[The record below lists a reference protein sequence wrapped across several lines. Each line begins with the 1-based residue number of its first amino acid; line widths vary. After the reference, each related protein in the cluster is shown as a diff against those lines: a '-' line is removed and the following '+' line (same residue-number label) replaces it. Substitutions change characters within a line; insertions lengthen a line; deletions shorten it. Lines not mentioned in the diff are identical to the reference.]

1 MADRIRWGVAGCGG
15 IARRRTI
22 PEGIVRAGNGR
33 LAAVWD
39 LDGTATREVASQF
52 GARAADD
59 LADLLRDDVD
69 AVYIA
74 SPPAAHGVQA
84 HACARAGKHV
94 LCEKPLGMTVEDVE
108 SMIGGFRRAGL
119 RLGCAFMMRFH
130 AQHQAALGLVRG
142 GRLGRPVLARA
153 QLSCWYPPL
162 AGAWRQDPRAGGGGA
177 LIDMGGHC
185 IDLLEMF
192 FGPARRVSCVTGR
205 LVHGYASEDGAVA
218 TLEFGNGAMGI
229 VDTFFCI
236 PDDGSQN
243 RLELYGSGGSILASG
258 TIGQGERGTMTAF
271 LADGAGGY
279 DARQARAAGGG
290 VPIDPEP
297 VNMYRAEIE
306 EFGAAILEGREPSH
320 DAGLGLRSQRVIQAC
335 YESARTGRAVDI
347 EPVRAG
353 RPDDP

>member
-1 MADRIRWGVAGCGG
+1 MADRIRWGVVGCGG

-22 PEGIVRAGNGR
+22 PEGIVRACNGR

-39 LDGTATREVASQF
+39 LDGAATRDVASQF
-52 GARAADD
+52 GARAAAN
-59 LADLLRDDVD
+59 LGDLLREDVD

-74 SPPAAHGVQA
+74 SPPAAHAGQA
-84 HACARAGKHV
+84 AACARAGKHV
-94 LCEKPLGMTVEDVE
+94 LCEKPLGMSVAEAGA
-108 SMIGGFRRAGL
+108 MIDGFRRADR

-130 AQHQAALGLVRG
+130 AQHQAALQRVRE

-162 AGAWRQDPRAGGGGA
+162 PGAWRQDPTTGGGGS

-192 FGPARRVSCVTGR
+192 FGPVRQVSCVTGR
-205 LVHGYASEDGAVA
+205 LVHAYASEDGAVA
-218 TLEFGNGAMGI
+218 TLSFENGAVGI

-236 PDDGSQN
+236 PDEASQN
-243 RLELYGSGGSILASG
+243 RLELYGSLGSILASG
-258 TIGQGERGTMTAF
+258 TIGQGERGAMRAHIPGDTV
-271 LADGAGGY
+271 GY
-279 DARQARAAGGG
+279 DAQQARAAGGG

-320 DAGLGLRSQRVIQAC
+320 GAAQGLRSQKVIEAC
-335 YESARTGRAVDI
+335 YESARTGRAVAV
-347 EPVRAG
+347 EAVGTA
-353 RPDDP
+353 